1 MVTASKSR
9 LIIGAFIATFALT
22 GCTSADSQGVGGAG
36 IGLGGSDTAIS
47 AAPVD
52 MAPVDMANMGKA
64 IAGAEFV
71 SNTQQSVIRTG
82 GLTLTTSNVTEVY
95 EKAQVVIS
103 EFNGR
108 IENSTF
114 DVGSSNYG
122 PTGYLTARI
131 PEAKFDAALEAL
143 SGLAKQSTVSV
154 SSADVTL
161 QTIDLEAKL
170 KALTTSKDRLVE
182 LLEQASTTS
191 DLIAAEQALAARQSE
206 IDSYQSQLDYLSSQV
221 AESTLTIQIVDDS
234 TSITQGLRGIKE
246 TMLQTA
252 KSFLQAF
259 ENVVIFIGTA
269 IPWIIVFS
277 ILLVTGRAITRL
289 IRRRQ

>member
-47 AAPVD
+47 A
-52 MAPVDMANMGKA
+52 APVDMANMGKA

-143 SGLAKQSTVSV
+143 SGLAKQSTVSM

-269 IPWIIVFS
+269 IPWVIVFS

>member
-1 MVTASKSR
+1 MFTASKSR
-9 LIIGAFIATFALT
+9 LIIGVFIATFTLT
-22 GCTSADSQGVGGAG
+22 SCTSADSQGVGGSG
-36 IGLGGSDTAIS
+36 IGLGDSDAAIS
-47 AAPVD
+47 ATPVD
-52 MAPVDMANMGKA
+52 LANMGKA

-71 SNTQQSVIRTG
+71 SNPQQSVIRTG

-131 PEAKFDAALEAL
+131 PETKFDAALDAL

-221 AESTLTIQIVDDS
+221 AESTLTLQIVDDS

-269 IPWIIVFS
+269 IPWVIVFS

>member
-1 MVTASKSR
+1 MFTASKSR
-9 LIIGAFIATFALT
+9 LIIGLFIATFALT
-22 GCTSADSQGVGGAG
+22 SCNSADSQGVGGSG
-36 IGLGGSDTAIS
+36 IGLGDSDAAIS
-47 AAPVD
+47 AAPID
-52 MAPVDMANMGKA
+52 LANTGKA

-182 LLEQASTTS
+182 LLEQASSTA

-221 AESTLTIQIVDDS
+221 AESTLTLQIVDDS

-269 IPWIIVFS
+269 IPWVIVFS

>member
-47 AAPVD
+47 A
-52 MAPVDMANMGKA
+52 APVDMANMGKA

-269 IPWIIVFS
+269 IPWVIVFS

>member
-1 MVTASKSR
+1 
-9 LIIGAFIATFALT
+9 
-22 GCTSADSQGVGGAG
+22 
-36 IGLGGSDTAIS
+36 
-47 AAPVD
+47 
-52 MAPVDMANMGKA
+52 
-64 IAGAEFV
+64 
-71 SNTQQSVIRTG
+71 
-82 GLTLTTSNVTEVY
+82 LTTSTVTEVY

-269 IPWIIVFS
+269 IPWVIVFS

>member
-1 MVTASKSR
+1 MFTASKSR
-9 LIIGAFIATFALT
+9 LIIGVFIATFALSS
-22 GCTSADSQGVGGAG
+22 CTSADSQGVGGS
-36 IGLGGSDTAIS
+36 GLGLGDSDAAIS
-47 AAPVD
+47 AAPID
-52 MAPVDMANMGKA
+52 LANTGKA

-71 SNTQQSVIRTG
+71 SNPQQSVIRTG

-269 IPWIIVFS
+269 IPWVIVFS

>member
-1 MVTASKSR
+1 
-9 LIIGAFIATFALT
+9 
-22 GCTSADSQGVGGAG
+22 
-36 IGLGGSDTAIS
+36 
-47 AAPVD
+47 
-52 MAPVDMANMGKA
+52 MANTGKA

-71 SNTQQSVIRTG
+71 SNPQQSVIRTG

-269 IPWIIVFS
+269 IPWVIVFS

>member
-1 MVTASKSR
+1 MFTASKFR
-9 LIIGAFIATFALT
+9 LIIGVFIATFT
-22 GCTSADSQGVGGAG
+22 FTSCTSADSQGVGGSG
-36 IGLGGSDTAIS
+36 IGLGDSDAAIS
-47 AAPVD
+47 ATPVD
-52 MAPVDMANMGKA
+52 LANMGKA

-71 SNTQQSVIRTG
+71 SNPQQSVIRTG

-269 IPWIIVFS
+269 IPWVIVFS

>member
-1 MVTASKSR
+1 MFTASKSR
-9 LIIGAFIATFALT
+9 LIIGVFIATFALT
-22 GCTSADSQGVGGAG
+22 SCNSADSQGVGGSG
-36 IGLGGSDTAIS
+36 IGLGDSDAAIS
-47 AAPVD
+47 AAPID
-52 MAPVDMANMGKA
+52 LANTGKA

-71 SNTQQSVIRTG
+71 SNPQQSVIRTG

-269 IPWIIVFS
+269 IPWVIVFS